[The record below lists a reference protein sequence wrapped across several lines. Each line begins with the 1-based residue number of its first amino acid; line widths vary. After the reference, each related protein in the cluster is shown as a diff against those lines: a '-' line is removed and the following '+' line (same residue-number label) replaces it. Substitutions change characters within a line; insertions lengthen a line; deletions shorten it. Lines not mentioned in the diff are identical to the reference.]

1 MNTQTYNK
9 ILLIYNELKAIQK
22 RVTKNDVLIKSLFI
36 SGGTLQNEDVE
47 TFFKIKK
54 CPQKYFFNQLY
65 INGVNVF
72 SSGTIKQGRK
82 KVGEFLR
89 FDSVQSGVNINDYL
103 INDKIYINKVGMN
116 YAPEIKTNTCYCFFN

>member
-9 ILLIYNELKAIQK
+9 ILSIYNELKAIQK

-36 SGGTLQNEDVE
+36 SGGTLTIDEIE

-65 INGVNVF
+65 IKGVNVF

-82 KVGEFLR
+82 KVGAFLR

-103 INDKIYINKVGMN
+103 INDKIYINEVGMN
-116 YAPEIKTNTCYCFFN
+116 YAPEIKTNTCYCLYN